1 MAATE
6 SQLEAGRRLA
16 RDLRTIRRKRGVDL
30 KEVMD
35 ATRLADDVIE
45 QLEESA
51 LIGHPAFNHVYLRSL
66 FGVHAS
72 VLKVDRADM
81 MQALEEVFSGHYVGS
96 LAQKYLGA
104 QDVSAED
111 DQGQEK
117 EGADSRD
124 SLENQ
129 SDLVT
134 EVESHA
140 VENSEE
146 HPAESPDPG
155 NSSKEES
162 GSTVAPS
169 ESLEEPLSEDVDK
182 GEDSSL
188 DVPDHKGFQHIR
200 SEPSTPSGGEGI
212 WSGLADRKT
221 VLLPNM
227 SGAAVLIIAGVAM
240 IALIWFA
247 VSWVINLGD
256 EESVAFVQRD
266 SLSVESVPMP
276 DPIVLPDTFAVD
288 IVAYTEALDPVRVT
302 VDRDLRKSYWV
313 EHLEQ
318 RRFLVTDRIKV
329 EREVEHTRILVDGYQ
344 LPQEW
349 LEIQEPLDISR
360 VRVQRWLD
368 SLTTSGVVP
377 RKETSAP

>member
-1 MAATE
+1 
-6 SQLEAGRRLA
+6 
-16 RDLRTIRRKRGVDL
+16 
-30 KEVMD
+30 
-35 ATRLADDVIE
+35 
-45 QLEESA
+45 
-51 LIGHPAFNHVYLRSL
+51 
-66 FGVHAS
+66 
-72 VLKVDRADM
+72 
-81 MQALEEVFSGHYVGS
+81 
-96 LAQKYLGA
+96 
-104 QDVSAED
+104 
-111 DQGQEK
+111 
-117 EGADSRD
+117 
-124 SLENQ
+124 
-129 SDLVT
+129 
-134 EVESHA
+134 
-140 VENSEE
+140 
-146 HPAESPDPG
+146 
-155 NSSKEES
+155 
-162 GSTVAPS
+162 
-169 ESLEEPLSEDVDK
+169 
-182 GEDSSL
+182 
-188 DVPDHKGFQHIR
+188 
-200 SEPSTPSGGEGI
+200 
-212 WSGLADRKT
+212 
-221 VLLPNM
+221 
-227 SGAAVLIIAGVAM
+227 M

-313 EHLEQ
+313 EHLDQ